1 MRLAG
6 NEELLSTLSDQPEQ
20 EEPAS
25 KLDIFL
31 QTYELLRE
39 KGLGDKAA
47 EYYAVEM
54 VSGREPMATLTPRF
68 AGIYGDPIKVDR
80 ASRSTDRGI

>member
-1 MRLAG
+1 VRLAG
-6 NEELLSTLSDQPEQ
+6 NEELYSALSDQPEAD
-20 EEPAS
+20 EPTS

-47 EYYAVEM
+47 EYYAEEM
-54 VSGREPMATLTPRF
+54 VNGREPMATLTPRF

-80 ASRSTDRGI
+80 ASRSSDRGI